1 MNSESKKALEEFLLD
16 IDILDK
22 LKVHLNQ
29 FNIFDILK
37 ISKTEIRHSNVL
49 SWLLNP
55 KENHGLDDVFLRKF
69 LQDCIKTSILNNN
82 ICTLDLMNVSLMDY
96 SDIIV
101 NREWN
106 NIDILIVSKNNK
118 TVICIENKTFSK
130 ESKHQLKKYLNTVN
144 RYYPDYNKI
153 FVFLT
158 PDGNDASDTDNW
170 ISFNYNQI
178 VSILE
183 QSIELKKDYI
193 NVITLAFLQQ
203 YIQIIR
209 RELLMDE
216 ELISIC
222 TDIYKKHKK
231 ALDLIF
237 EYKEDSTLQI
247 KNILEESLNQY
258 DDIVIDS
265 SNKTYVR
272 FISKAM
278 DSYIEKH
285 GVGWV
290 KSGRVLLYEF
300 QNRND
305 KLTLKLI
312 IGPTKD
318 ESSEIKEKIFEISNK
333 HQEVFKGRCKTLSP
347 KFTQI
352 YAVEVAS
359 KDILE
364 SDNLDAIKSHI
375 EGFIHKF
382 INNDMK
388 TIDDILKELL

>member
-1 MNSESKKALEEFLLD
+1 MNEESKKVLEDFLLD
-16 IDILDK
+16 IDILDN

-55 KENHGLDDVFLRKF
+55 KENHGLDDIFLRKF
-69 LQDCIKTSILNNN
+69 LQHCIKTDILNND
-82 ICTLDLMNVSLMDY
+82 ICALNLMNVSLMDY

-101 NREWN
+101 SREWN

-118 TVICIENKTFSK
+118 TVICVENKIFSK
-130 ESKHQLKKYLNTVN
+130 ESKYQLKKYLNIIN
-144 RYYPDYNKI
+144 KYYPDYNKI
-153 FVFLT
+153 FIFLT

-193 NVITLAFLQQ
+193 NPITLAFLQQ

-237 EYKEDSTLQI
+237 EYKEDSGLQI
-247 KNILEESLNQY
+247 QKILEESLKQY
-258 DDIVIDS
+258 DNIIIDS
-265 SNKTYVR
+265 SSKTTVR
-272 FISKAM
+272 FIDKAM
-278 DSYIEKH
+278 DNHIEKC
-285 GVGWV
+285 GAGWV
-290 KSGRVLLYEF
+290 KSGRILLYEF
-300 QNRND
+300 QNKNG
-305 KLTLKLI
+305 KITLKLI

-318 ESSEIKEKIFEISNK
+318 EYSEIRERIFKISDK
-333 HQEVFKGRCKTLSP
+333 HQDVFKGKLKTLST

-364 SDNLDAIKSHI
+364 SDNLDIIKNQI
-375 EGFIHKF
+375 EGFTHKF

-388 TIDDILKELL
+388 IIDGIFKELL